1 MNELVLL
8 FLSVAA
14 AEFFAEMG
22 DKTQLMLVGLS
33 SKYKFKDIITGTFLA
48 ILVLN
53 AIAVF
58 AGSFVSSLIPLWL
71 VKFIAGALFI
81 FFAIISI
88 VKKEDDEEEN
98 SNSKIKLAP
107 LAVFCTFFIAE
118 FGDKTQFTALTFGA
132 NYGLSKALVVW
143 AACSAGL
150 FLADILGML
159 AGLCLSKKL
168 PENFLKCIS
177 FVLFMLFGSLS
188 IYEGIKLINPSLN
201 C

>member
-1 MNELVLL
+1 MNEFVLL

-98 SNSKIKLAP
+98 SNLKIKLAP

-159 AGLCLSKKL
+159 AGLFLSKKL

>member
-71 VKFIAGALFI
+71 VKFIAGSLFI
-81 FFAIISI
+81 FFAISSI

-107 LAVFCTFFIAE
+107 LA
-118 FGDKTQFTALTFGA
+118 
-132 NYGLSKALVVW
+132 
-143 AACSAGL
+143 
-150 FLADILGML
+150 
-159 AGLCLSKKL
+159 
-168 PENFLKCIS
+168 
-177 FVLFMLFGSLS
+177 SLLYIFYCRS
-188 IYEGIKLINPSLN
+188 RG
-201 C
+201 